1 MTPGA
6 IIGVIVAIVVL
17 GAITWYLVTRQRRTE
32 ALREQYGPEYGQ
44 AVRQTGSARRAEDE
58 LIKRKE
64 RVEALDIQPLSADQ
78 RAQFTTEWRR
88 VQVMFVDDP
97 GGAVNI
103 ADGLVEEVMKVRGY
117 PVSDFDQRAADL
129 SVHPARV
136 VEKYRAARDVAERH
150 RRRAATT
157 EDLRKAIVYYRVLF
171 EDLLEDRENAADR
184 PVDRPV
190 DRQVERD
197 IAVRDEARAE
207 AAATT
212 NPRPRRGERD
222 VRP

>member
-1 MTPGA
+1 MTPAA

-64 RVEALDIQPLSADQ
+64 RVEALDIQPLSVEQ
-78 RAQFTTEWRR
+78 RGQFTREWRR
-88 VQVMFVDDP
+88 VQAMFVDDP
-97 GGAVNI
+97 GGAVSL
-103 ADGLVEEVMKVRGY
+103 ADTLVEEVMKVRGY

-129 SVHPARV
+129 SVHHARV
-136 VEKYRAARDVAERH
+136 VQNYRAARDVAERH

-157 EDLRKAIVYYRVLF
+157 EDLRKAMVYYRELF
-171 EDLLEDRENAADR
+171 QDLLEERETVADRAIERPIDREVVASDDVRAAE
-184 PVDRPV
+184 PSATIN
-190 DRQVERD
+190 ERLR
-197 IAVRDEARAE
+197 RD
-207 AAATT
+207 
-212 NPRPRRGERD
+212 RD